1 MGKPE
6 AGASDVQEASVK
18 LTIVDSE
25 PKGTVVSV
33 LVAAAIRRLLRQCRV
48 KMLHHVTS
56 SHCHVTSSHY
66 HVTLS
71 CCRVTSLDYPVES
84 AQIREQ
90 A

>member
-56 SHCHVTSSHY
+56 SHY

-71 CCRVTSLDYPVES
+71 CCRVTSLYYPVES